1 MKNER
6 MNTTDETMLLHKAAA
21 YCSATERCP
30 ADVRKKL
37 TALGADPDTQEHIIN
52 RLIAKRFIDEARY
65 CHSFAEDKWRF
76 NHWGRFKIRF
86 ELRRREL
93 PEALIESALAEAID
107 EEDYRTTLCQLLRR
121 KLQSIHATP
130 GMDTA
135 VKLIRYAEN
144 KGFERDLI
152 FRCIR
157 TISDEGPTDI
167 DAIE

>member
-52 RLIAKRFIDEARY
+52 R
-65 CHSFAEDKWRF
+65 
-76 NHWGRFKIRF
+76 
-86 ELRRREL
+86 
-93 PEALIESALAEAID
+93 
-107 EEDYRTTLCQLLRR
+107 TTLCQLLRR
-121 KLQSIHATP
+121 KLQSIHAPP

-157 TISDEGPTDI
+157 TISDEEPTDI

>member
-1 MKNER
+1 

-37 TALGADPDTQEHIIN
+37 TTLGADPDTQERIIS
-52 RLIAKRFIDEARY
+52 RLTAERFIDEARY

-76 NHWGRFKIRF
+76 NRWGRFKIRF

-93 PEALIESALAEAID
+93 PEPLIEAALAEAID

-157 TISDEGPTDI
+157 TISDEEPTDI